1 MACADGRLMYES
13 VTAATEA
20 IGAAL
25 SGVTGVR
32 FYRQLGG
39 SVDPPATVLPPPRLR
54 WEAFSPE
61 PTEATFTVGLV
72 VDRTGREVEQL
83 EALLQ
88 PVVSA
93 LESPDAVVTAADL
106 GSYPAGGVE
115 LPAYLITLEV
125 AL

>member
-1 MACADGRLMYES
+1 MYES
-13 VTAATEA
+13 VSAATDA

-25 SGVTGVR
+25 SSVTGVR

-39 SVDPPATVLPPPRLR
+39 SVDPPATVLPPPRVVWGRLG
-54 WEAFSPE
+54 SE
-61 PTEATFTVGLV
+61 PTEATFTVGLI
-72 VDRTGREVEQL
+72 VDRTDRVVEQL

-93 LESPDAVVTAADL
+93 LEDVGDVVVTSADL

-115 LPAYLITLEV
+115 LPAYLITVEV

>member
-1 MACADGRLMYES
+1 MYQS
-13 VTAATEA
+13 VTAATDA

-32 FYRQLGG
+32 YYRQLGG
-39 SVDPPATVLPPPRLR
+39 SLDPPATVLPPPRLA
-54 WEAFSPE
+54 WNLMGPE

-83 EALLQ
+83 EALLE
-88 PVVSA
+88 PVVAA
-93 LESPDAVVTAADL
+93 LHALTDVAIGPADL

>member
-1 MACADGRLMYES
+1 MYES
-13 VTAATEA
+13 VTAVTDA

-39 SVDPPATVLPPPRLR
+39 SVDPPATVVPPPHLK
-54 WEAFSPE
+54 WNGMQHE
-61 PTEATFTVGLV
+61 PTEATFTVGLI

-88 PVVSA
+88 PVVTA
-93 LESPDAVVTAADL
+93 LDVLQDVVVTAADL

>member
-1 MACADGRLMYES
+1 MYES
-13 VTAATEA
+13 VAAATDA
-20 IGAAL
+20 ISAAL

-32 FYRQLGG
+32 YYRQLGG
-39 SVDPPATVLPPPRLR
+39 SVDPPATVLPPPRLT
-54 WEAFSPE
+54 WGLDQDE

-83 EALLQ
+83 DALLQ

-93 LESPDAVVTAADL
+93 VRSLTDVVVMSADL

-115 LPAYLITLEV
+115 LPAYLITVEV

>member
-1 MACADGRLMYES
+1 MYAS
-13 VTAATEA
+13 VSAAVAA
-20 IGAAL
+20 IAEAL
-25 SGVTGVR
+25 SSVTGVR
-32 FYRQLGG
+32 YYRQLGG
-39 SVDPPATVLPPPRLR
+39 SVDPPAAVLPPPRLS
-54 WEAFSPE
+54 WGGMDPE
-61 PTEATFTVGLV
+61 PTDATFTVGLI

-88 PVVSA
+88 PVVDA
-93 LESPDAVVTAADL
+93 LESVTDVVVTSADL

>member
-1 MACADGRLMYES
+1 VALCRLLPGCATTGSWRVGGSAGD
-13 VTAATEA
+13 
-20 IGAAL
+20 GAAPAPL
-25 SGVTGVR
+25 AW
-32 FYRQLGG
+32 GG
-39 SVDPPATVLPPPRLR
+39 FRS
-54 WEAFSPE
+54 E
-61 PTEATFTVGLV
+61 PTEATFTVGLI

-88 PVVSA
+88 PVVAA
-93 LESPDAVVTAADL
+93 LDALDDVVVTSADL